1 MGDRAKRDRYL
12 ALAAQQNN
20 STLAVELTRAKQ
32 QLGDGDNQ
40 AALETLTQL
49 QRNHPHNTVV
59 LNLLKQCYQALGEW
73 QPLLALLPKLV
84 KAIARHC
91 QPKRQ

>member
-1 MGDRAKRDRYL
+1 MTRWANHHDMPLLCYLVASEAANGMGDRAKRDRYL

-40 AALETLTQL
+40 AALK
-49 QRNHPHNTVV
+49 P
-59 LNLLKQCYQALGEW
+59 
-73 QPLLALLPKLV
+73 
-84 KAIARHC
+84 
-91 QPKRQ
+91 